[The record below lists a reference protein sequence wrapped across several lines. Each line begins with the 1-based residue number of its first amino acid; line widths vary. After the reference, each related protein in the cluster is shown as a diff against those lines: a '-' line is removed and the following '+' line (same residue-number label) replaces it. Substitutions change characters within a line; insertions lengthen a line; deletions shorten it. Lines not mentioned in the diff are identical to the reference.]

1 MDFDYGFHRV
11 SNDLSI
17 INIGS
22 FNLFQIFQ
30 KQMKFPTWLRWTIFA
45 IILFTSLILPLTL
58 FEGPLSNYGETVLDW
73 AGNNELFIAIVVI
86 IALTADVLLPVPNG
100 LTNTL
105 AGISLGWALA
115 SFVVWIGLN
124 FGACVG
130 YILGRFAARPLAKK
144 MISESDF
151 IEAEKSLNNFSVL
164 GLILSR
170 PVPAFAELITIS
182 AGLAKMPFKNF
193 LVVIGLTNI
202 GVAVIFSGIGAAAM
216 ETNSSTLAL
225 IGAAILPA
233 GLYWAYYKFLKK

>member
-1 MDFDYGFHRV
+1 
-11 SNDLSI
+11 
-17 INIGS
+17 
-22 FNLFQIFQ
+22 
-30 KQMKFPTWLRWTIFA
+30 MKFPTWLRWTIFA

-86 IALTADVLLPVPNG
+86 IALTVDVLLPVPNG